1 MPQLGRSGPVTFV
14 KTRAVLPRSLRTLL
28 LQGVGTLIAI
38 IFLTFVGLRLQLL
51 HAIKQQSEAQTRFG
65 NLRLASAS
73 YLSCLIDQEVGLRG
87 YIAVG
92 DPVLLDPYSSGKARE
107 AGILAEIWRD
117 LAPEDRPRLAATLT
131 ELTDAAT
138 QWHIT
143 VADPQIAARQ
153 AAPLPDLAEALR
165 SGKVR
170 FDYIRDRKASF
181 QRVVSEV
188 EDENLHAQ
196 AEKIRAANWLALF
209 MAAVIS
215 GIALLLVRWM
225 LRRTVEPVA
234 QLARLAQSGARFPP
248 PTDENV
254 AEEIL
259 ALARALHELDE
270 QAYQRTSLLVAT
282 NVELEREMAT
292 RYRAEDE
299 RDRFFTLSIDMLC
312 VAGMDGYLKRMNPA
326 FETTLGYTMVELQ
339 AKPFLDFV
347 HPDDVQ
353 VTLDVM
359 KTLADGTPTIAFEN
373 RYRCKDGSW
382 CWLSW
387 TVSPDPSTGSLFASA
402 HNISAR
408 KLDEA
413 ILREAQ
419 QRYEVVSRATNDAVW
434 DWNIVTSSCIWNH
447 GVQAIFGYADAGTD
461 VAWWVDRLHP
471 DDATRITHSIH
482 AVIDG
487 KECQWSDEYRFRRA
501 DGTYADVL
509 DRGYVMRDASG
520 KGHRMLGS
528 MIDLTKL
535 KEVETRLTL
544 QTVELDRARQTA
556 EAASRA
562 KSEFLANMSHE
573 IRTPMNAIIGMAD
586 LLLDTPL
593 QEEQRRYVETGRNAG
608 EQLLNVINDILDL
621 SKVEA
626 GHLELEL
633 IPFDL
638 ESMIESALLVVSATA
653 DKKSLEL
660 VCDIRPDVPRGLR
673 GDPHRL
679 RQVLVNLLGNAVK
692 FTDRGE
698 VVLRVQR
705 DLHSSDPDAL
715 QFSVSD
721 TGIGLPADKVTTI
734 FDSFTQVDTSTTRRY
749 GGTGL
754 GLSISKRLIALM
766 NGRLWV
772 ESQLGKGSS
781 FFFSIVLPTDLNGS
795 ASDSDKSISLDG
807 VRVLLIDDNATNRLI
822 VRETLLSWG
831 AIVTEA
837 ASGAAGLVALT
848 RATASDE
855 LFKLIL
861 VDRRMPGMDGFEFT
875 ARARDDHGTLGA
887 TVMMLASD
895 MQRGDILR
903 CRDLGLSAHLIKPI
917 KRRDL
922 RASICRALRG
932 SSQNGLIAARQSMR
946 PVPGTGPALRILLAE
961 DAADNRLL
969 IQSFLKEPAYRI
981 DVAVDGEAAVQRF
994 KQGAYDVVLMDVQMP
1009 VMDGLTATTQ
1019 IRAWEREQRRLTTPI
1034 VALTAHAF
1042 KEDIAKSLTAGCTAH
1057 LTKPIKKA
1065 ALIAAIA
1072 RQVEARP
1079 PARVAVVVAAELEP
1093 LMAGFLQNRQIDLST
1108 LQEALESRSFDTI
1121 RIVGHTMKGI
1131 GGGYGLD
1138 EITDIGER
1146 IELAAQE
1153 RNEAFIRQNVESLG
1167 SYLAGLEVS
1176 YQ

>member
-1 MPQLGRSGPVTFV
+1 MKP
-14 KTRAVLPRSLRTLL
+14 RAVLPRSLRTLL
-28 LQGVGTLIAI
+28 LRGVGALVAML
-38 IFLTFVGLRLQLL
+38 FLTFVGLRLQLL
-51 HAIKQQSEAQTRFG
+51 HAIQRQIEVQTRSS
-65 NLRLASAS
+65 NLRLASAD
-73 YLSCLIDQEVGLRG
+73 YLSCLVDQEVGLRG

-92 DPVLLDPYSSGKARE
+92 DPVLLDPYASGKARE
-107 AGILAEIWRD
+107 ARILAEIWGN
-117 LAPEDRPRLAATLT
+117 LAAGDRPRFAATLT
-131 ELTDAAT
+131 ELAEAAAR
-138 QWHIT
+138 WHTAI
-143 VADPQIAARQ
+143 ADPQIAERHAG
-153 AAPLPDLAEALR
+153 PLSDLTGALR
-165 SGKVR
+165 AGKAR
-170 FDYIRDRKASF
+170 FDDIRGREASF
-181 QRVVSEV
+181 ERVVIQV
-188 EDENLHAQ
+188 EDANLHAE
-196 AEKIRAANWLALF
+196 EKQVRAANWLALF

-215 GIALLLVRWM
+215 GIALLLVRWI

-234 QLARLAQSGARFPP
+234 RLARLAHSGERFPP
-248 PTDENV
+248 PTDHDA
-254 AEEIL
+254 AEEIV

-282 NVELEREMAT
+282 NVEIEREMAN
-292 RYRAEDE
+292 RQRAEDE

-312 VAGMDGYLKRMNPA
+312 VAGMDGYPKRMNPA
-326 FETTLGYTMVELQ
+326 FETTLGYTMDELR
-339 AKPFLDFV
+339 ASPFLDFV

-353 VTLDVM
+353 ATLEVM
-359 KTLADGTPTIAFEN
+359 KTLAEGTPTIAFEN
-373 RYRCKDGSW
+373 RYRHKDGSW
-382 CWLSW
+382 CWLRW
-387 TVSPDPSTGSLFASA
+387 TMSPDPSSGNLFASA
-402 HNISAR
+402 HDIT
-408 KLDEA
+408 KQKHVEA
-413 ILREAQ
+413 TLREAQ

-434 DWNIVTSSCIWNH
+434 DWDVGTSSCTWNH
-447 GVQAIFGYADAGTD
+447 GLQAIFGYAEAGSD
-461 VAWWVDRLHP
+461 LAWWMDRLHP
-471 DDATRITHSIH
+471 EDAPRITRSID
-482 AVIDG
+482 AVLEG
-487 KECQWSDEYRFRRA
+487 EGSLWSDEYRFRSA

-520 KGHRMLGS
+520 RGHRMIGS
-528 MIDLTKL
+528 MMDLTKQ
-535 KEVETRLTL
+535 KKVEARLTL
-544 QTVELDRARQTA
+544 QTVELERARQTA

-573 IRTPMNAIIGMAD
+573 IRTPMNAIVGMAD
-586 LLLDTPL
+586 LLLDTAL

-638 ESMIESALLVVSATA
+638 ESLIESALVVVAAAA
-653 DKKSLEL
+653 DRKGLEL

-715 QFSVSD
+715 QLSVSD

-772 ESQLGKGSS
+772 DSQPGKGSS
-781 FFFSIVLPTDLNGS
+781 FFFSVVLPAEPSSSGS
-795 ASDSDKSISLDG
+795 DTEASVSLDG
-807 VRVLLIDDNATNRLI
+807 MRVLLIDDNATNRLI

-837 ASGAAGLVALT
+837 TSGGAGLAALS
-848 RATASDE
+848 RATVSAE
-855 LFKLIL
+855 LFQLIL
-861 VDRRMPGMDGFEFT
+861 VDRRMPEMDGFEFT
-875 ARARDDHGTLGA
+875 ARARDEHGTLGA

-895 MQRGDILR
+895 MQRGDIVR
-903 CRDLGLSAHLIKPI
+903 CRDLGLSAHLIKPV

-932 SSQNGLIAARQSMR
+932 SSQSGLRAAVRQSMR
-946 PVPGTGPALRILLAE
+946 PAPGTRPTVRVLLAD

-981 DVAVDGEAAVQRF
+981 DVAVDGEAAVQKF
-994 KQGAYDVVLMDVQMP
+994 KQGAYDIVLMDVQMP
-1009 VMDGLTATTQ
+1009 VMDGLTATAQ
-1019 IRAWEREQRRLTTPI
+1019 MRAWERAQRRLTTPI

-1042 KEDIAKSLTAGCTAH
+1042 KEDIAKSLAAGCTAH
-1057 LTKPIKKA
+1057 LTKPIRKA
-1065 ALIAAIA
+1065 GLIAEIA
-1072 RQVEARP
+1072 RQVEARL
-1079 PARVAVVVAAELEP
+1079 PARAAVIVDAELEP
-1093 LMAGFLQNRQIDLST
+1093 LMAGFLRNRQSDLST
-1108 LQEALESRSFDTI
+1108 LHEALERRSFDTI

-1138 EITDIGER
+1138 EITEIGKR

-1153 RNEAFIRQNVESLG
+1153 QNVAFIRQNVESLG
-1167 SYLAGLEVS
+1167 TYLSGLEVT